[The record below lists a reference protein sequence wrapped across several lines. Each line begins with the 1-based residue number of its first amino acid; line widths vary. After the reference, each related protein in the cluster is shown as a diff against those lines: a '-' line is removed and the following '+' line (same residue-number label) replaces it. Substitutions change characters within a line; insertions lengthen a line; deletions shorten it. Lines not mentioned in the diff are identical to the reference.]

1 MHYHQLGTAFA
12 TRATA
17 ILEEA
22 YEVLTRSYGWEAW
35 DDPIHVVCTDQVDGA
50 NGIAST
56 LPYDLITLFAFAP
69 EADTDLGLYD
79 DWLRLLIYHE
89 LLHIL
94 HLDQMELGA
103 RWVNNVIGK
112 TLAPNNALPLWFLEG
127 FATWLKRHTQ
137 EAGVGSAA
145 YEQYLRAAALEG
157 TLPRSLDELGGA
169 RLSPPGGLAI
179 CFWFGLY
186 SVHR

>member
-1 MHYHQLGTAFA
+1 MSLRGDWSDGPKTIRRALVVFLLCCLYAHPSNGADPRLEWRTLESTHFRVHYHQLGTAFA

-79 DWLRLLIYHE
+79 DWLRLLIY
-89 LLHIL
+89 LSLIHI
-94 HLDQMELGA
+94 
-103 RWVNNVIGK
+103 
-112 TLAPNNALPLWFLEG
+112 
-127 FATWLKRHTQ
+127 
-137 EAGVGSAA
+137 
-145 YEQYLRAAALEG
+145 
-157 TLPRSLDELGGA
+157 
-169 RLSPPGGLAI
+169 
-179 CFWFGLY
+179 
-186 SVHR
+186 